1 MLLRPLPS
9 PPVPSRLPCARQR
22 PATIDIAIALAAWD
36 SGVELA
42 DIGGDRRGEA
52 QVAGARQLAIYLAHV
67 ALGHDLS
74 RLSLA
79 FGRDRAT
86 IRHALRRV
94 EDDRDDPDFDRR
106 VSRLEAILLLV
117 RPVLAGEVRA

>member
-1 MLLRPLPS
+1 MLLCPMS
-9 PPVPSRLPCARQR
+9 PPPDRCRISRGRAR
-22 PATIDIAIALAAWD
+22 PATIDLAIALAAWD
-36 SGVELA
+36 SGVERD
-42 DIGGDRRGEA
+42 DIEAGSRGEA

-94 EDDRDDPDFDRR
+94 EDDRDDTAFDRR
-106 VSRLEAILLLV
+106 VSRLETILLLV
-117 RPVLAGEVRA
+117 RPLISREVRA